1 MKHQRGWM
9 DGNGSGRRHDKTCLR
24 ARRTGKEG
32 VLASLAF
39 LPMTYSDSTP
49 AVVRS
54 LRGHGV
60 PGHVSELPTLQRGDV
75 ELVLAARPE
84 NVAVVRHVMGGLA
97 ESLALDPVAVADL
110 RLAVSEACTNV
121 VVHAYEDAAEEVLE
135 VDARLEANLLHIIV
149 RDHGG
154 GKRVAGD
161 SPGLGLGLPIA
172 RSVSQSLDLGQT
184 AAGNEVHM
192 TFVVPGAPR

>member
-1 MKHQRGWM
+1 MKHQRGWT
-9 DGNGSGRRHDKTCLR
+9 GQTARGRRRQETGLR
-24 ARRTGKEG
+24 VRRSGKET

-39 LPMTYSDSTP
+39 LPMTYSASTP

-54 LRGHGV
+54 LRRHGV
-60 PGHVSELPTLQRGDV
+60 TGHVSEFRTPQRGDV

-121 VVHAYEDAAEEVLE
+121 VVHAYDDASQEVLE
-135 VDARLEANLLHIIV
+135 VDARLEANLLHITV
-149 RDHGG
+149 RDHGAG
-154 GKRVAGD
+154 TRVGGD

-172 RSVSQSLDLGQT
+172 RSVSQSLDLV
-184 AAGNEVHM
+184 AKE
-192 TFVVPGAPR
+192 